1 MEMCKEF
8 HQMTNAVPK
17 VEQTKINCVTDDRY
31 LVSCYLRGTG
41 GSDDNH
47 WLVDI
52 IVGNKLSIHAVT
64 G

>member
-1 MEMCKEF
+1 
-8 HQMTNAVPK
+8 MTNAVPK

-31 LVSCYLRGTG
+31 LVSCYLRGTVTG
-41 GSDDNH
+41 RSDDNH